1 MAGNSVR
8 ELLTRATGHHRAG
21 ELDAAKALY
30 REILAQQP
38 DNADALHLFGLVC
51 HQLGD
56 HQTAVQ
62 YIRRAVEQV
71 PDQPVLRNNLGDA
84 LHKLGDLPAAIQQL
98 RRALEL
104 RPDYAGAH
112 LNLGS
117 ALAESGEHE
126 AALTHSR
133 EATRLDP
140 ERPEPWFNLGMLLM
154 DQVMLDEA
162 ARSFRA
168 ALALRPHYPAAVNGL
183 LYVLNLLPNAD
194 ALEVAEEHRRVASV
208 MFGSVAQ
215 SSDWPVPGGK
225 IRIGYVSGDFRA
237 HAVAFFFEPLLAN
250 QDLDRFETYCYSD
263 VAKAD
268 ATTRRLRELAQH
280 WREISGLPDSAV
292 HERIRQDRI
301 DILVDLAGYTE
312 HGRLGVFAGKPARCQ
327 ISFIGYPNTT
337 GLQAMD
343 FRIVDECTAP
353 ESEGECGT
361 EKLLRIEGGFA
372 CFRPP
377 AHAVGMSVGRASH
390 DGTVTFGSLHK
401 LEKLNAQVIETW
413 ARILLSNDGSR
424 LLIARDQ
431 LDAWH
436 QKRLALAFESHGVSA
451 DRLELLHLCDPA
463 QSFFEIFSR
472 MDVLLDVFP
481 WSGHTM
487 ACCALWMGV
496 PVVSLRGETHAGRMV
511 ASVLQGMGLA
521 ELVASNQE
529 DYIRIAV
536 ELSRDQQRLSMLR
549 EGLRERVEKSPL
561 RDEAGF
567 AGKFEEACLSAFRET
582 LSRVPMERR

>member
-1 MAGNSVR
+1 MAETSIR

-21 ELDAAKALY
+21 ELEAARALY
-30 REILAQQP
+30 QAILAQWP
-38 DNADALHLFGLVC
+38 DNADALHLFGLTC
-51 HQLGD
+51 HQQGD
-56 HQTAVQ
+56 HETAVE
-62 YIRRAVEQV
+62 YIRKAVKRV

-84 LHKLGDLPAAIQQL
+84 LHKLGDLPAAVLEL

-117 ALAESGEHE
+117 VLAGSGEHE
-126 AALTHSR
+126 AALLHSR

-140 ERPEPWFNLGMLLM
+140 QRPEAWFNLGMLLM
-154 DQVMLDEA
+154 DQVMLQEA

-168 ALALRPHYPAAVNGL
+168 ALALRPQYPAAANSL
-183 LYVLNLLPNAD
+183 LYVLNLLPGAD
-194 ALEVAEEHRRVASV
+194 ALEAAEEHRRVASA
-208 MFGSVAQ
+208 MFNAVAR
-215 SSDWPVPGGK
+215 SSEWPIPDGK

-250 QDLDRFETYCYSD
+250 QDRDRFETYCYSD
-263 VAKAD
+263 VTKPD
-268 ATTRRLRELAQH
+268 ATTGRLRETAQH
-280 WREISGLPDSAV
+280 WREVSGLSDSAV

-337 GLQAMD
+337 GMDAMD
-343 FRIVDECTAP
+343 FRIVDGYTAP
-353 ESEGECGT
+353 ESEGERGT
-361 EKLLRIEGGFA
+361 EKLLRIAGGFA

-377 AHAVGMSVGRASH
+377 PHAFNMPVGRAVH

-413 ARILLSNDGSR
+413 ARILLSIDGSR

-436 QKRLALAFESHGVSA
+436 QQRLVREFQSHGISA
-451 DRLELLHLCDPA
+451 DRLELLHRCDPA

-481 WSGHTM
+481 WSGHTI

-511 ASVLQGMGLA
+511 ASVLEGMQLH
-521 ELVASNQE
+521 ELIASDRE
-529 DYIRIAV
+529 EYIRIAV
-536 ELSRDQQRLSMLR
+536 EWGRDQQRLSTLR
-549 EGLRERVEKSPL
+549 DGLRQRMEKSPL
-561 RDEAGF
+561 R
-567 AGKFEEACLSAFRET
+567 EEVGYARAWEKACLLALDNMLVRQ
-582 LSRVPMERR
+582 